1 MHGDS
6 GVQDYLNRYLSIELT
21 GHKQYLLHAGL
32 CRKQGFYRLAERQQ
46 AYSEEE
52 TGHATRL
59 LARLLFLWGI
69 PTMQDVRPLQVEMAV
84 PAQLRLDRALISHA
98 IELLREAVA
107 HCAKVNDPVSR
118 DLFVTMLADEEEHLH
133 WVATQLDLIDA
144 MGLANYL
151 QSQA

>member
-1 MHGDS
+1 MHGDVA
-6 GVQDYLNRYLSIELT
+6 VQDYLNRYLSIELT

-32 CRKQGFYRLAERQQ
+32 CRKMGYYRLAEQQQ

-52 TGHATRL
+52 TSHAAGL
-59 LARLLFLWGI
+59 LARLLFLCGI
-69 PTMQDVRPLQVEMAV
+69 PTMEDVRPLQVEMAV
-84 PAQLRLDRALISHA
+84 PAQLRLDHMLISRA
-98 IELLREAVA
+98 IDLLREAVA
-107 HCAKVNDPVSR
+107 HCTKVNDPVSR

-133 WVATQLDLIDA
+133 WVATQLDVINT